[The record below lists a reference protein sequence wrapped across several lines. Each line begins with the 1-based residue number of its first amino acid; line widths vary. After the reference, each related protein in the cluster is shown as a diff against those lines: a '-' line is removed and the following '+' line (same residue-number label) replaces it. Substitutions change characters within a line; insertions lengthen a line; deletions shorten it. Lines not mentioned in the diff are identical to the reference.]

1 MMRFCIIFELWIKAG
16 WFVAKIGHDLFWGTD
31 YLSWHDCQRF
41 LGVEHAVPLLTTK
54 LCKCFQFH
62 IHAITLWSNH
72 DIPFMNHPTHTC
84 NYNFILFAPV
94 IFFQRGRSTTNQTL
108 SNVFPMF
115 SHVLPVKFQQKSGLT
130 VAGTRRCVAEQ
141 IPCRTCPDGF
151 QHRDLICLEVNL
163 TRYMGIVLYIYI
175 FTSTYI
181 YICLHAYTRIYRSF
195 KKKYIYTCTHTYI
208 YICMYIHTY
217 VCVCVYVCEDMF

>member
-1 MMRFCIIFELWIKAG
+1 M
-16 WFVAKIGHDLFWGTD
+16 
-31 YLSWHDCQRF
+31 
-41 LGVEHAVPLLTTK
+41 
-54 LCKCFQFH
+54 
-62 IHAITLWSNH
+62 
-72 DIPFMNHPTHTC
+72 
-84 NYNFILFAPV
+84 

-175 FTSTYI
+175 YIHIHIYIYI

-195 KKKYIYTCTHTYI
+195 EKNIFTHAHTHTHTYI
-208 YICMYIHTY
+208 YVCIYIHM
-217 VCVCVYVCEDMF
+217 CVYVCMCVKICFKGYEHVRDIF